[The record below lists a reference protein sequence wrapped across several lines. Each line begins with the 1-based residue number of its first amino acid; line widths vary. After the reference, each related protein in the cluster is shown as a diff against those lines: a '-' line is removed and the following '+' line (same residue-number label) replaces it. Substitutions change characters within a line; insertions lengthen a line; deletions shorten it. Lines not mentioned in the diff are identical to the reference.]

1 MNPHDDEDNLDEGD
15 DPENSV
21 NRSERKRKR
30 EKQRR
35 FDLANAF
42 TELGSLLSMIEPEES
57 DADASRKKGRR
68 KCVGEVNEAEVG
80 DASGMPRL
88 DLIGRTIETLRRIH
102 QENLELKHALEQKSN
117 VGDDNKVGSLA
128 FSFLLW
134 IRSPF
139 SGGNNFFNLLQE
151 VLVMVPTLTST
162 DDLRGPPPPSS
173 SGPYPYYH
181 TPNQPPPVPP
191 HMSPSQHHDYGS
203 HSVPYYSAPPPPG
216 YHYGQQ
222 SGWNSLQPSQGNR
235 EVLQFAPPHQQQY
248 SGQPVGAPG
257 SRRGGLA
264 GKSPNA

>member
-117 VGDDNKVGSLA
+117 VGDANK
-128 FSFLLW
+128 
-134 IRSPF
+134 
-139 SGGNNFFNLLQE
+139 E

>member
-117 VGDDNKVGSLA
+117 VGDDNK
-128 FSFLLW
+128 
-134 IRSPF
+134 
-139 SGGNNFFNLLQE
+139 E

>member
-1 MNPHDDEDNLDEGD
+1 MTMNPHDDEDNLDEGY

-35 FDLANAF
+35 FDLSNAF

-117 VGDDNKVGSLA
+117 VGDANK
-128 FSFLLW
+128 
-134 IRSPF
+134 
-139 SGGNNFFNLLQE
+139 E

>member
-1 MNPHDDEDNLDEGD
+1 MTMNPHDDEDNLDEGD

-117 VGDDNKVGSLA
+117 VGDDNK
-128 FSFLLW
+128 
-134 IRSPF
+134 
-139 SGGNNFFNLLQE
+139 E